1 MWLSRPM
8 RLMPLFLIIFALVLG
23 GSLTILHWSDI
34 SSLRKFVFTIFFA
47 FLGLLTF
54 FGLYDVS
61 QRRHTLWYNFPIL
74 ARMRWIGESL
84 RPFLRSYIV
93 ESETEGKPFN
103 HEVRA
108 MAYRRSKN
116 VRSVEPF
123 GSHVE
128 IHEPPYEWLSHS
140 LHPLEH
146 SEQGEPRIIIGEG
159 NCEKPYSASVLNI
172 SGMSFGALGG
182 AAVSALNQGAAK
194 GDFLQNTG
202 EGGISKY
209 HKQGGDLCWQLASGY
224 FGARRADGR
233 LDEEKFVERA
243 SDDAVKM
250 IEIKLSQGAKP
261 GHGGVLP
268 GPKVTAEIA
277 EARGIPMGETCFSP
291 ARHPEF
297 STPLELCE
305 FIGKLRK
312 LSGGKP
318 VGIKLCVGMPSE
330 VFALGKAFLETR
342 IVPDFIVVDGAEG
355 GTGAAPPEFL
365 DHIGM
370 PLRSGLILMRNML
383 VGTRLDMQ
391 IKLCVSGKL
400 ISGFDMAAAFALGA
414 DFINCGRGFMFSLGC
429 IQSLHCHTNHCPTG
443 IATTKESLQ
452 SGLDVTLKSE
462 RVYHFHKNTISA
474 MMEVIGAAGCIHPKD
489 MRPNHIMHRVTADV
503 ARPADKAFTLI
514 QPGRL
519 LDMPASTPYARDWHT
534 ARADKFGI

>member
-1 MWLSRPM
+1 MWLSRPA
-8 RLMPLFLIIFALVLG
+8 RLLPLLLIIIALLAG
-23 GSLTILHWSDI
+23 SSLTYLNWENLSG
-34 SSLRKFVFTIFFA
+34 LRKFVFSGV
-47 FLGLLTF
+47 FLSLGGLTLV
-54 FGLYDVS
+54 GIYDLC
-61 QRRHTLWYNFPIL
+61 QRKHTLWFNFPVM
-74 ARMRWIGESL
+74 ARMRWVGEAL

-103 HEVRA
+103 HEVRS
-108 MAYRRSKN
+108 MAYRRAKN

-146 SEQGEPRIIIGEG
+146 GEQQEPRIMIGEG

-182 AAVSALNQGAAK
+182 AAITALNKGAHK
-194 GDFLQNTG
+194 GNFFQNTG
-202 EGGISKY
+202 EGGISTY
-209 HKQGGDLCWQLASGY
+209 HQQGGDLCWQLASGY
-224 FGARRADGR
+224 FGARRADGK
-233 LDEEKFVERA
+233 LDEEKFAERA
-243 SDDAVKM
+243 ADDRIKM

-268 GPKVTAEIA
+268 GPKVTQEIA
-277 EARGIPMGETCFSP
+277 DARGIPIGETCYSP
-291 ARHPEF
+291 PRHPEF
-297 STPLELCE
+297 STPLELCA
-305 FIGKLRK
+305 FIAKLRK

-370 PLRSGLILMRNML
+370 PLRNGLILMRNML

-391 IKLCVSGKL
+391 IKLGVSGKL
-400 ISGFDMAAAFALGA
+400 ISGFDMAACFALGA

-452 SGLDVTLKSE
+452 RGLDVTDKSE
-462 RVYHFHKNTISA
+462 RVYHFHKNTLSA
-474 MMEVIGAAGCIHPKD
+474 MMEVVGAAGCAHPKD
-489 MRPNHIMHRVTADV
+489 MAPHHIMHRVTADV

-514 QPGRL
+514 PHGRL
-519 LDMPASTPYARDWHT
+519 VDLPAATPYAKDWAM
-534 ARADKFGI
+534 ARSDKFGV